1 MPVDYFPDEEDGAMQ
16 LVRRDFRQSEM
27 PRERLAEIR
36 DVGGRLEHM
45 VSRYERL
52 VRDLLRDLAPAG
64 ELQSRLRLLNREIGL
79 LALSL
84 QDLMLAKGEQ
94 LPGYEAVERD
104 EPGVVV
110 SA

>member
-1 MPVDYFPDEEDGAMQ
+1 MQ
-16 LVRRDFRQSEM
+16 LVKRDFGPSEV

-36 DVGGRLEHM
+36 EVGGRLEHM

-52 VRDLLRDLAPAG
+52 LRDLLRDLAPAG

-79 LALSL
+79 VALSL
-84 QDLMLAKGEQ
+84 QDLMLAKREERVFESVDREERPRG
-94 LPGYEAVERD
+94 AVA
-104 EPGVVV
+104 

>member
-1 MPVDYFPDEEDGAMQ
+1 MQ
-16 LVRRDFRQSEM
+16 LVRRDFRNPEV

-36 DVGGRLEHM
+36 DVGGRLEYM
-45 VSRYERL
+45 VTRYERL

-84 QDLMLAKGEQ
+84 QDLMVAKREEV
-94 LPGYEAVERD
+94 PGYQAVEGD
-104 EPGVVV
+104 ERTGVVA

>member
-1 MPVDYFPDEEDGAMQ
+1 MQ
-16 LVRRDFRQSEM
+16 LVGRDHHQREV

-36 DVGGRLEHM
+36 DVGGRLEYI
-45 VSRYERL
+45 VTRYERL
-52 VRDLLRDLAPAG
+52 VRDLLRDLAPSA

-84 QDLMLAKGEQ
+84 QDHMLAKSDGA
-94 LPGYEAVERD
+94 PGYGPSDQDERT
-104 EPGVVV
+104 GIVV

>member
-1 MPVDYFPDEEDGAMQ
+1 MQ
-16 LVRRDFRQSEM
+16 LVRRDFRQPEV

-45 VSRYERL
+45 VSRYEGL
-52 VRDLLRDLAPAG
+52 ARDLLRDLSPAG

-84 QDLMLAKGEQ
+84 QDLMLAARET
-94 LPGYEAVERD
+94 LPGFESVER
-104 EPGVVV
+104 EERTGVVV

>member
-1 MPVDYFPDEEDGAMQ
+1 MQ
-16 LVRRDFRQSEM
+16 LVRRDFRNHEV

-36 DVGGRLEHM
+36 DVGGRLEYM
-45 VSRYERL
+45 VTRYERL

-84 QDLMLAKGEQ
+84 QDLMVAKREEVTDYQ
-94 LPGYEAVERD
+94 AVEGD
-104 EPGVVV
+104 ERTGAVA